1 MRTDEKEHLFEVPLL
16 VDITLFFGAA
26 IVGITELLSLFHAL
40 NAPWVVFL
48 WSIVGIA
55 GWLFFGKKLRKQCR
69 SFLLNTR
76 NILRG
81 EAITAIL
88 IGTILF
94 VTFAIALSTPPNT
107 YDSLG
112 YHMTRVAYWVQHQS
126 VAHYPAPAPD
136 LRQLYMPPLAEY
148 LIAQLSLLTDSDRL
162 AHMPQW
168 LAFAGSLFLVALI
181 ARELGAER
189 KAVRFA
195 LVFAATLPIG
205 ILQSTNATA
214 THTVT
219 FWLLML
225 AYLILR
231 DRCSQSPANALR
243 IGIVLGLSLLTK
255 SNAYFFAPVL
265 ILWYAISLRKRPTR
279 LLRHTLIVGSI
290 ALSLNAAHYLRNI
303 ESFGHFLAPERDR
316 AININTEFSPAF
328 VASNIL
334 KNASLETGL
343 LMVGN
348 PFAERTVQNIHAMM
362 HVELDHTNAASRGF
376 NIPITQ
382 THEVSAGNPFH
393 SLLIL
398 LSVMSVPL
406 LSLPKKKQHYWYLG
420 AILGCLVITW
430 SFLRWSPYGTRLHM
444 PFLMLAAP
452 SVGIAFATAIPGKWL
467 RFIAAF
473 LYVTAIPALLFS
485 DLNPIV
491 PNTLLMGKGAPS
503 TLTTDRWLQYFY
515 DIGPKKQAA
524 YEHAIDELMRMECHK
539 VGVLSHY
546 QYPLFVRAK
555 QMGADIRFVS
565 MTEKPLPFAQQEHLC
580 ALLFID
586 EGKKYLPAGQGDAN
600 GEIVLLP
607 VQESPSGGG
616 DAPGTVL

>member
-1 MRTDEKEHLFEVPLL
+1 MGGIPVEHRGHRWMVVLWQEAPETVQIIPLEHQKHTPGGGDHRHPHRNNPLCHLRYRALYTTEHLRLTRLPHDESGVL
-16 VDITLFFGAA
+16 GAA
-26 IVGITELLSLFHAL
+26 PIRCTLSCSCTRPAAAVHA
-40 NAPWVVFL
+40 ATGRVPH
-48 WSIVGIA
+48 
-55 GWLFFGKKLRKQCR
+55 C
-69 SFLLNTR
+69 T
-76 NILRG
+76 
-81 EAITAIL
+81 
-88 IGTILF
+88 
-94 VTFAIALSTPPNT
+94 ALSPHR
-107 YDSLG
+107 L
-112 YHMTRVAYWVQHQS
+112 R
-126 VAHYPAPAPD
+126 PA
-136 LRQLYMPPLAEY
+136 R
-148 LIAQLSLLTDSDRL
+148 
-162 AHMPQW
+162 PQW